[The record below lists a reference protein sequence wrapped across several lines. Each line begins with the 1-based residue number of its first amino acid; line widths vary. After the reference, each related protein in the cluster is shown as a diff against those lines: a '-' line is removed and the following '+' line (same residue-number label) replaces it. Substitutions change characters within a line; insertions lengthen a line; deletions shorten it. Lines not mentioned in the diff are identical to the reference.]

1 MSSST
6 NGNPVAARLTRW
18 VVTVHLLA
26 VMLHMAAAIVYV
38 TAIAMASAGAA
49 TAYLLHARMAWVVLA
64 LGVLQAL
71 AVINPALP
79 GLHWMYRA
87 FAILVVIGEFLELFA
102 IPRGSFVNHVTVA
115 MVVWGCSLA
124 LYVRMLDSRWTAAPA
139 AGTR

>member
-26 VMLHMAAAIVYV
+26 VILHMAAAIVYV

-71 AVINPALP
+71 AVINPALVDEYDVKRLLSFTSSAY
-79 GLHWMYRA
+79 LH
-87 FAILVVIGEFLELFA
+87 
-102 IPRGSFVNHVTVA
+102 
-115 MVVWGCSLA
+115 CS
-124 LYVRMLDSRWTAAPA
+124 
-139 AGTR
+139 